1 MFVVKDPNMV
11 NFKSTIPLSI
21 PIPVKDLERI
31 CRNYHVVSLS
41 LFGSALTDK
50 FGPESDLD
58 FLVTF
63 QGVNPETYADNF
75 FDFRDAL
82 VSLFGRKVDLV
93 EEKTMKNPYFKE
105 AVEKRK
111 LVVYG

>member
-1 MFVVKDPNMV
+1 MV
-11 NFKSTIPLSI
+11 ASNSTIPLAI
-21 PIPVKDLERI
+21 PIPLKDLERL
-31 CRNYHVVSLS
+31 CRKHHVVSLS

-82 VSLFGRKVDLV
+82 ASLFGRKVDLV

-105 AVEKRK
+105 AVERNK
-111 LVVYG
+111 VAVYG